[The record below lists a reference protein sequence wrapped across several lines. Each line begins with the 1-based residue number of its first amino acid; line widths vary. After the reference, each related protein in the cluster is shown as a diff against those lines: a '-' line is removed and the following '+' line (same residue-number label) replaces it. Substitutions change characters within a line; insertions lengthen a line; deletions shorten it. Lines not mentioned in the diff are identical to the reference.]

1 MRKSIMP
8 SPTELQPIEIF
19 VLNAIRSKH
28 VIDTPADPTHEQ
40 GYRAI
45 MDALKRPVDPPM
57 LRLVLIAL
65 RTAGNGT
72 VLNLLTTNGLIH
84 AQLIHWIFRF
94 NSSLSPKLPENDDNN
109 NNNNNNSDENDE
121 NQQLMAV
128 IKDGSLLDAHLNL
141 ILAMVSAH
149 TVNLIPALTAV
160 WRMVS
165 EDPQLSEDL

>member
-1 MRKSIMP
+1 
-8 SPTELQPIEIF
+8 
-19 VLNAIRSKH
+19 
-28 VIDTPADPTHEQ
+28 
-40 GYRAI
+40 
-45 MDALKRPVDPPM
+45 
-57 LRLVLIAL
+57 
-65 RTAGNGT
+65 
-72 VLNLLTTNGLIH
+72 
-84 AQLIHWIFRF
+84 
-94 NSSLSPKLPENDDNN
+94 LPENDDNNNNN